1 MTPLSQAAANAD
13 ATSSA
18 SLTTDDAA
26 PATGTE
32 VMASHSNAEAFTF
45 GDPTEVL
52 DRREILN
59 YLECVPMDKWYDTP
73 ISFDGLAKTYRA
85 AVHHTSAIN
94 VKRNILVSCFNPHR
108 LMTRSMF
115 ARYVLD
121 FLVFG
126 NTYVDRKRAM
136 SGRAL
141 SLDVPLAKYVRRGIT
156 AGEYW
161 WVHGWKNEQKLG
173 DVFHLMEGDIS
184 QELYGL
190 PEYLSA
196 LNSVWLNES
205 ATLFRRRYYKNGSH
219 AGFILYMT
227 DAAQNDQDVTA
238 LREALK
244 QSKGPGNFRNLFM
257 YAPNGKPDGIKLIP
271 VSEVAAKD
279 EFRGIK
285 DTSRDDML
293 AMHRVPPQLLGVMP
307 NSAGGFGNVVD
318 AAKIFNINEIE
329 PLKNRLM
336 ELNDWLGEEVIT
348 FNPYALAN
356 QESGQGAK
364 P

>member
-1 MTPLSQAAANAD
+1 
-13 ATSSA
+13 
-18 SLTTDDAA
+18 
-26 PATGTE
+26 
-32 VMASHSNAEAFTF
+32 
-45 GDPTEVL
+45 
-52 DRREILN
+52 
-59 YLECVPMDKWYDTP
+59 
-73 ISFDGLAKTYRA
+73 
-85 AVHHTSAIN
+85 
-94 VKRNILVSCFNPHR
+94 
-108 LMTRSMF
+108 
-115 ARYVLD
+115 
-121 FLVFG
+121 
-126 NTYVDRKRAM
+126 
-136 SGRAL
+136 
-141 SLDVPLAKYVRRGIT
+141 
-156 AGEYW
+156 
-161 WVHGWKNEQKLG
+161 
-173 DVFHLMEGDIS
+173 
-184 QELYGL
+184 
-190 PEYLSA
+190 
-196 LNSVWLNES
+196 VWLNES

-293 AMHRVPPQLLGVMP
+293 AAHRVPPQLLGVMP
-307 NSAGGFGNVVD
+307 NSTGGFGSVVD
-318 AAKIFNINEIE
+318 AAKIFNLNEIE

-356 QESGQGAK
+356 QDSGQGAK
-364 P
+364 PQA